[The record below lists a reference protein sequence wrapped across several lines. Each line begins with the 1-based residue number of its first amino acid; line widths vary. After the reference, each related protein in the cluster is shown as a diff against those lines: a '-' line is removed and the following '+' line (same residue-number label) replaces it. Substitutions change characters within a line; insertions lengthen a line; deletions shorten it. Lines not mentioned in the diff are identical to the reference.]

1 MSNILNLDIYIIV
14 ARIMVILL
22 ILPLHEYAHAFAAR
36 KCGDYTAESSGRL
49 TLNPFAHVDPIGA
62 VLLLLT
68 GFGWAKPVPVNPNA
82 MRNPRNG
89 IIWTSLAG
97 PFSNLIVAFIAFI
110 ILRVLGGIPF
120 TSDQSVIF
128 NALSSFSL
136 ILMYFITVNIGL
148 AVFNLI
154 PIPPLDGSKVLIQF
168 LPTRAVIW
176 IQRNQMV
183 ISIVFMVLVVSG
195 ILGVPIS
202 FISGKIYDF
211 FFWSTGWIDIIIN
224 AVTG

>member
-120 TSDQSVIF
+120 TSDQSV
-128 NALSSFSL
+128 
-136 ILMYFITVNIGL
+136 YFITVNIGL

-211 FFWSTGWIDIIIN
+211 FFWSTGWIDIIMN

>member
-1 MSNILNLDIYIIV
+1 MLDFSYYFMSAV
-14 ARIMVILL
+14 AAVIALTV
-22 ILPLHEYAHAFAAR
+22 HEYSHAYAAYR
-36 KCGDYTAESSGRL
+36 LGDGTARSFGRMS
-49 TLNPFAHVDPIGA
+49 LNPLKHIDPYGAICMIFFHV
-62 VLLLLT
+62 
-68 GFGWAKPVPVNPNA
+68 GWAKPVPVNPNA